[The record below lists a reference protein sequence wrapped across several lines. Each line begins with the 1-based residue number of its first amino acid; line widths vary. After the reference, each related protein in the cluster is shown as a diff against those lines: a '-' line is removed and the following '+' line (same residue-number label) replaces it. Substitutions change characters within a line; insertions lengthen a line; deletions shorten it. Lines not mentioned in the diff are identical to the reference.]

1 MQSVI
6 PQGVV
11 ATPAI
16 SGGRPL
22 FEKLLPIVRPELPPA
37 VRQNGTAGVF
47 EEIMRSG
54 SLTNSKWV
62 LAFERK
68 AAETLGVAE
77 CVGVSSCT
85 SGLIL
90 VLRCLGLSGEV
101 ILPSFTFFASGHAV
115 LWNGMEPVLVD
126 CDPETFLIDPQEVRE
141 AITPRTAAIMAVHT
155 FGNPAPVEELEAVAK
170 EHGLALLVDAAH
182 GFGARIG
189 DRAMGGAGSAEV
201 FSLSPT
207 KLLVAGEGGLIATND
222 AALAERLRVARNY
235 GDNGAYDCE
244 ILGLNARMTEIQAQL
259 ALMGLEDLAARVARR
274 NHLAALYE
282 RLLSGQSGL
291 SFQRIRPDAT
301 SGRKDFGIVIDE
313 ARFGISRDQL
323 YQALLQDNVQTKK
336 YFYPPLHRQK
346 LYKNCRRG
354 KMTHTEAITSRILN
368 FPIYSSLS
376 DETVKSIVERVLL
389 IRETLA
395 QSRLAAASST

>member
-1 MQSVI
+1 MQSFV
-6 PQGVV
+6 PKAAV

-16 SGGRPL
+16 ANGKPL
-22 FEKLLPIVRPELPPA
+22 FEKLLPIVQPELPLA
-37 VRQNGTAGVF
+37 IRQNGTAGVF
-47 EEIMRSG
+47 EEILHSG
-54 SLTNSKWV
+54 SLTNGKWV
-62 LAFERK
+62 RAFERK
-68 AAETLGVAE
+68 ASETLGVAE

-85 SGLIL
+85 SGLML

-115 LWNGMEPVLVD
+115 LWNGLEPVLVD
-126 CDPETFLIDPQEVRE
+126 CDPETFLIEPEEVRQ

-155 FGNPAPVEELEAVAK
+155 FGNPAPVEELEAIARQ
-170 EHGLALLVDAAH
+170 HGLALLVDAAH
-182 GFGARIG
+182 GFGARIAERG
-189 DRAMGGAGSAEV
+189 MGGAGSAEV

-207 KLLVAGEGGLIATND
+207 KLLVAGEGGLVATND
-222 AALAERLRVARNY
+222 AALAERLRAARNY
-235 GDNGAYDCE
+235 GDDGHYDCE
-244 ILGLNARMTEIQAQL
+244 VLGLNARLTEIQAQL
-259 ALMGLEDLAARVARR
+259 ALMGLEGLQERVARR

-282 RLLSGQSGL
+282 QRLSGQSGL

-301 SGRKDFGIVIDE
+301 PSRKDFGIVIDE
-313 ARFGISRDQL
+313 ADFGISRDQL
-323 YQALLQDNVQTKK
+323 HEALLRQNVQTRK

-346 LYKNCRRG
+346 LYKDCRRG
-354 KMTHTEAITSRILN
+354 KMTHTDAVSSRILN

-376 DETVKSIVERVLL
+376 DETVESIVEGVLW

>member
-1 MQSVI
+1 MQSFV
-6 PQGVV
+6 PKAAV
-11 ATPAI
+11 ATPAMA
-16 SGGRPL
+16 GGRPL
-22 FEKLLPIVRPELPPA
+22 FEKLLPIVQPELPVA
-37 VRQNGTAGVF
+37 VRQSGTTGVF
-47 EEIMRSG
+47 EEIFRSG

-62 LAFERK
+62 QAFERK

-85 SGLIL
+85 SGLML

-101 ILPSFTFFASGHAV
+101 ILPSFTFFASGHAI
-115 LWNGMEPVLVD
+115 LWNGLEPVLVD
-126 CDPETFLIDPQEVRE
+126 CDPQTFLIDPQEVRK

-155 FGNPAPVEELEAVAK
+155 FGNPAPVEELEAIAQ

-189 DRAMGGAGSAEV
+189 ERGMGGAGSAEV

-207 KLLVAGEGGLIATND
+207 KLLVAGEGGLVATND
-222 AALAERLRVARNY
+222 LALAEKLRTARNY
-235 GDNGAYDCE
+235 GDKGAYDCE
-244 ILGLNARMTEIQAQL
+244 VLGLNARMTEIQGRL
-259 ALMGLEDLAARVARR
+259 AVMGLEDLAARVARR

-282 RLLSGQSGL
+282 QRLSGQSGL
-291 SFQRIRPDAT
+291 SFQKIRPDAT
-301 SGRKDFGIVIDE
+301 PSRKDFGIVIDE
-313 ARFGISRDQL
+313 AEFGISRDQL
-323 YQALLQDNVQTKK
+323 YEALLRENVQTKK

-346 LYKNCRRG
+346 LYKDCRRG
-354 KMTHTEAITSRILN
+354 TMTHTEAVTSRILN

-376 DETVKSIVERVLL
+376 DENVESIVDRILL

-395 QSRLAAASST
+395 QSRLAAASSM